1 MIACGG
7 YAQSEFVE
15 SISNI
20 WILGC
25 RFVWRVKWMVS
36 ECWCDWKLWTK
47 NKLSEVKVFCKTADY
62 KVTVWCNMVSSCEKA
77 WMQQKIWRHLVR
89 NCTIWFTPNTKRML
103 GNSQVRWTAWHVVL
117 FNFDIMNWN
126 QSSQARVCIPGMLLE
141 LPGPVLSQMVQ
152 DKATLTAGV
161 EKALGA
167 LQLAKEPR
175 YSNGDGV
182 AKPDL
187 LPPSCSLVLVCGF
200 SKSSFLSQMN
210 SQQRSEVVF
219 RCRRTKSFK
228 SEEMSLCGSVCP
240 WRQHQL
246 CIILVTRNTW

>member
-1 MIACGG
+1 MQFKKMVGFCPWHTSQYRWNMTCVHTAFLIYSVYYTIQILPIQTAPR
-7 YAQSEFVE
+7 ETE
-15 SISNI
+15 SN
-20 WILGC
+20 L
-25 RFVWRVKWMVS
+25 VVVM
-36 ECWCDWKLWTK
+36 
-47 NKLSEVKVFCKTADY
+47 
-62 KVTVWCNMVSSCEKA
+62 SSIKG
-77 WMQQKIWRHLVR
+77 
-89 NCTIWFTPNTKRML
+89 NT
-103 GNSQVRWTAWHVVL
+103 
-117 FNFDIMNWN
+117 DWN
-126 QSSQARVCIPGMLLE
+126 QSSQARVCVPGMLLE